1 MLLFPMVR
9 GEQLTDA
16 IVYDKLN
23 LLKKDFS
30 GYIER
35 NTIKVDENLPV
46 FFGHMISALEKSF
59 PDISDESYDD
69 FIDSITFKV
78 LDASSNIND
87 FDYIKR
93 VILNALRLKKRK
105 NAEFGVNLV
114 VGLKLLKN
122 GDYGHALDF
131 LKKYGELDAKIGTA
145 VAYCHYVLSLREFK
159 KNEEVPRN
167 QRPGEMELLARE
179 TLLSLARIK
188 PPVNQLKQLDMED
201 PAFLEKIFW
210 QMIFLGI
217 EWFPSEIWFIQVGL
231 ENAKITENTELKKRL
246 LDLGSERFYTDMVF
260 LREMYY
266 SKLENRD
273 AAGAAG
279 VVNQLIKQYPQ
290 DLEPI
295 YLGLKLSLL
304 LTKKITYQSFRKLAT
319 TKGMPGSVIELFD
332 LSFELLN
339 QDKKAAM
346 SKINEFERE
355 FPQYQY
361 YITALRYIAADFFS
375 ENETRVKR
383 AKRALI
389 DSIDQYCMGELKN
402 KT

>member
-1 MLLFPMVR
+1 MR

-35 NTIKVDENLPV
+35 HTAKVDENLPV
-46 FFGHMISALEKSF
+46 FFGQMISALEKSF

-69 FIDSITFKV
+69 FVDSITFKV
-78 LDASSNIND
+78 LDASSNAND
-87 FDYIKR
+87 FEYIRK
-93 VILNALRLKKRK
+93 VILNAVRLKKMK
-105 NAEFGVNLV
+105 NADQGVNLV

-131 LKKYGELDAKIGTA
+131 LKKYEELDAKVGMA
-145 VAYCHYVLSLREFK
+145 VAHCHYALSLREFK
-159 KNEEVPRN
+159 KDEEMQRN
-167 QRPGEMELLARE
+167 LRPGEMELFARE
-179 TLLSLARIK
+179 TLLNLARVM
-188 PPVNQLKQLDMED
+188 PPVNSLKQLDIDD

-210 QMIFLGI
+210 QMVFLGL
-217 EWFPSEIWFIQVGL
+217 EWFPSEKWFIEVGL
-231 ENAKITENTELKKRL
+231 KNATDTDNIEMKKRL
-246 LDLGSERFYTDMVF
+246 LEIGSERFYSDMVF

-266 SKLENRD
+266 FKLENRD

-304 LTKKITYQSFRKLAT
+304 LTKKITYLNFRKLAT
-319 TKGMPGSVIELFD
+319 TKGMPASIVELFD
-332 LSFELLN
+332 LTFDLLN
-339 QDKKAAM
+339 LDKKAAM
-346 SKINEFERE
+346 SKITEFERE
-355 FPQYQY
+355 FPHYKY
-361 YITALRYIAADFFS
+361 YVTAIRYIAADFFS
-375 ENETRVKR
+375 DNETRVKH
-383 AKRALI
+383 AKKALI
-389 DSIDQYCMGELKN
+389 DSIDLYCTEELSK
-402 KT
+402 KI

>member
-1 MLLFPMVR
+1 MR
-9 GEQLTDA
+9 GEPLTDA

-35 NTIKVDENLPV
+35 NTTKVDENLPV

-69 FIDSITFKV
+69 FIDSITFNV
-78 LDASSNIND
+78 LDASSHIND
-87 FDYIKR
+87 FDYVKR

-105 NAEFGVNLV
+105 NADIGINIV

-122 GDYGHALDF
+122 GDYGHAPDF
-131 LKKYGELDAKIGTA
+131 LKKYEDLDAKIGTA
-145 VAYCHYVLSLREFK
+145 VAYCHLVLSLREFK
-159 KNEEVPRN
+159 KNEEVQRN

-179 TLLSLARIK
+179 TLLNLNRIRL
-188 PPVNQLKQLDMED
+188 PVNQLKQLDIDD

-217 EWFPSEIWFIQVGL
+217 EWFPSEIWFIEVGL
-231 ENAKITENTELKKRL
+231 ENARIMENSDMKKRL
-246 LDLGSERFYTDMVF
+246 LEIGTERFYTDMVF

-304 LTKKITYQSFRKLAT
+304 LTKKITYQRFRKLAT
-319 TKGMPGSVIELFD
+319 TKGMPASIIELFD
-332 LSFELLN
+332 LSFDLLN

-346 SKINEFERE
+346 NKIAEF
-355 FPQYQY
+355 
-361 YITALRYIAADFFS
+361 
-375 ENETRVKR
+375 
-383 AKRALI
+383 
-389 DSIDQYCMGELKN
+389 
-402 KT
+402 

>member
-1 MLLFPMVR
+1 MVR

-78 LDASSNIND
+78 LDTSSNIND

-159 KNEEVPRN
+159 KNEEVQRN

-179 TLLSLARIK
+179 TLLNLARIR

-217 EWFPSEIWFIQVGL
+217 EWFPSEIWFIEVGL
-231 ENAKITENTELKKRL
+231 ENARITENTELKKRL
-246 LDLGSERFYTDMVF
+246 LDRGSERFYTDMVF

-304 LTKKITYQSFRKLAT
+304 MTKKIIYQSFRKLAT
-319 TKGMPGSVIELFD
+319 TKGMPGSVTGLFD
-332 LSFELLN
+332 LSFDLLN
-339 QDKKAAM
+339 QDKKASM

-389 DSIDQYCMGELKN
+389 DSIDQYCMGELKGKKE

>member
-1 MLLFPMVR
+1 MVR

-35 NTIKVDENLPV
+35 NTVKVDENLPV

-59 PDISDESYDD
+59 PDIPDESYDD

-78 LDASSNIND
+78 LDASQNIND
-87 FDYIKR
+87 FDYVKR

-114 VGLKLLKN
+114 VGLKLLKS
-122 GDYGHALDF
+122 GDFGHALDF
-131 LKKYGELDAKIGTA
+131 LKKYSELDAKIGMA
-145 VAYCHYVLSLREFK
+145 VAYCQYVLSLKEFK
-159 KNEEVPRN
+159 KNEAVERN

-179 TLLSLARIK
+179 TLLRLARIK
-188 PPVNQLKQLDMED
+188 PPVNQLKLLDMED
-201 PAFLEKIFW
+201 PAFLEKCFW
-210 QMIFLGI
+210 QMTFSGI
-217 EWFPSEIWFIQVGL
+217 EWFPSEIWFIEVGL
-231 ENAKITENTELKKRL
+231 KNARMTDNGDMKKRL
-246 LDLGSERFYTDMVF
+246 LEIGSERFYTDMVF
-260 LREMYY
+260 LREMYFF
-266 SKLENRD
+266 KLENRD

-290 DLEPI
+290 ELEPI
-295 YLGLKLSLL
+295 LLGLKLSLL

-319 TKGMPGSVIELFD
+319 TKGMPAAIIELFD
-332 LSFELLN
+332 LSFDLLN

-346 SKINEFERE
+346 NKITEFERE

-375 ENETRVKR
+375 DNEVRVRR
-383 AKRALI
+383 AKKALI
-389 DSIDQYCMGELKN
+389 DSIDQYCTEELK
-402 KT
+402 KK

>member
-1 MLLFPMVR
+1 MR

-35 NTIKVDENLPV
+35 NTAKVDENLPV

-59 PDISDESYDD
+59 PDITDELYDE
-69 FIDSITFKV
+69 FIDSITFQI
-78 LDASSNIND
+78 LDASANSND
-87 FDYIKR
+87 FEYIKK

-105 NAEFGVNLV
+105 NADIGINLV

-131 LKKYGELDAKIGTA
+131 LKRYGTLDAKIGVV
-145 VAYCHYVLSLREFK
+145 VAYCQYVLSLREFK
-159 KNEEVPRN
+159 KEEAIQRN

-179 TLLSLARIK
+179 TLLNLARIK
-188 PPVNQLKQLDMED
+188 PQVNELRQLDVDD
-201 PAFLEKIFW
+201 PAFLEKCFW

-217 EWFPSEIWFIQVGL
+217 EWFPSEIWFIEVGL
-231 ENAKITENTELKKRL
+231 KNAKIMENGEMKKRL
-246 LDLGSERFYTDMVF
+246 LEIGSERFYSDKVF

-266 SKLENRD
+266 FKLENRD
-273 AAGAAG
+273 AGGAAG
-279 VVNQLIKQYPQ
+279 VVNQLIKQYPD

-319 TKGMPGSVIELFD
+319 TKGMPASIVELFD
-332 LSFELLN
+332 LSFDLLN

-346 SKINEFERE
+346 NRINEFERE
-355 FPQYQY
+355 FPHYQY
-361 YITALRYIAADFFS
+361 YITTIRYIAADFFS

-383 AKRALI
+383 AKKALI
-389 DSIDQYCMGELKN
+389 DSIEQYCAEELK
-402 KT
+402 KKK

>member
-1 MLLFPMVR
+1 MR

-16 IVYDKLN
+16 IIYDKLN

-35 NTIKVDENLPV
+35 NSVKVDENLPV

-78 LDASSNIND
+78 LDASSNSND
-87 FDYIKR
+87 FEYIKK
-93 VILNALRLKKRK
+93 VNINALRLKKRK
-105 NAEFGVNLV
+105 DADIGINLV

-131 LKKYGELDAKIGTA
+131 LKKYKDLDAKIGTA
-145 VAYCHYVLSLREFK
+145 VAYCYFVLSLREFK
-159 KNEEVPRN
+159 KDEAVQRN
-167 QRPGEMELLARE
+167 QRPGDMELLARE
-179 TLLSLARIK
+179 TMLNLTRTR
-188 PPVNQLKQLDMED
+188 PPVNQLKQLDIYD
-201 PAFLEKIFW
+201 PAFLERIFW

-217 EWFPSEIWFIQVGL
+217 EWFPSEIWFIEVGL
-231 ENAKITENTELKKRL
+231 KNATFTQNADIKKRL
-246 LDLGSERFYTDMVF
+246 LEIGSERFYTDMIF
-260 LREMYY
+260 LREMYHL
-266 SKLENRD
+266 KLENRD

-279 VVNQLIKQYPQ
+279 VVNQLIKQYPD

-319 TKGMPGSVIELFD
+319 TKGMPASIIELFD
-332 LSFELLN
+332 LSFDLLT

-346 SKINEFERE
+346 SKFTEFERE

-361 YITALRYIAADFFS
+361 YITTLRYIAADFFS
-375 ENETRVKR
+375 DNETRVKR
-383 AKRALI
+383 AKKALL
-389 DSIDQYCMGELKN
+389 DSIEQYCTEELKT
-402 KT
+402 KK

>member
-1 MLLFPMVR
+1 MR

-23 LLKKDFS
+23 LLIKDFS

-35 NTIKVDENLPV
+35 NTGKVDSNLPV
-46 FFGHMISALEKSF
+46 FFGYVISALEKSF
-59 PDISDESYDD
+59 PDLSDESYDD

-87 FDYIKR
+87 FEYIRK

-105 NAEFGVNLV
+105 NADIGVNLV

-122 GDYGHALDF
+122 GDYDHALGF
-131 LKKYGELDAKIGTA
+131 LKKYGQLDAKIGVA
-145 VAYCHYVLSLREFK
+145 IAYCQYVLSLREFK
-159 KNEEVPRN
+159 KDDGVMRN

-179 TLLSLARIK
+179 TLLNLARLK
-188 PPVNQLKQLDMED
+188 PPVHQLKQLDVDD

-217 EWFPSEIWFIQVGL
+217 EWFPSEIWFIEAGL
-231 ENAKITENTELKKRL
+231 KNAKIMENGDMKKRL
-246 LDLGSERFYTDMVF
+246 LELGSERFYTDMVF

-279 VVNQLIKQYPQ
+279 VVNQLIKQYPD

-304 LTKKITYQSFRKLAT
+304 LTKKITYQSFRKLGT
-319 TKGMPGSVIELFD
+319 TKGMPAPIIELFD
-332 LSFELLN
+332 LSFDLLN

-346 SKINEFERE
+346 SKIAEFEHE
-355 FPQYQY
+355 FPQFQF
-361 YITALRYIAADFFS
+361 YITALRYIATDFFS
-375 ENETRVKR
+375 DNETRVKR
-383 AKRALI
+383 AKKSLI
-389 DSIDQYCMGELKN
+389 DSIDQYCTEELKN
-402 KT
+402 KKGK

>member
-1 MLLFPMVR
+1 MR

-16 IVYDKLN
+16 IIYDKLN

-35 NTIKVDENLPV
+35 NSVKVDANLPV
-46 FFGHMISALEKSF
+46 FFGHMVSALEKSF

-69 FIDSITFKV
+69 FIDSITFTV
-78 LDASSNIND
+78 LDASSNSNN
-87 FDYIKR
+87 FDYIKK
-93 VILNALRLKKRK
+93 VHLNALRLKKRID
-105 NAEFGVNLV
+105 ADIGVNIV

-122 GDYGHALDF
+122 GDYAHALDF
-131 LKKYGELDAKIGTA
+131 LKKYKDLDAKIGTA
-145 VAYCHYVLSLREFK
+145 VAYCYFVLSLREFK
-159 KNEEVPRN
+159 KGEAVDRN
-167 QRPGEMELLARE
+167 QRPGDMELLARE
-179 TLLSLARIK
+179 TLLDLASIRA
-188 PPVNQLKQLDMED
+188 PVNQLKQLEIDN

-210 QMIFLGI
+210 QMIFSGI
-217 EWFPSEIWFIQVGL
+217 EWFPSEIWFIEVGL
-231 ENAKITENTELKKRL
+231 KNAKFTENADMKKRL
-246 LDLGSERFYTDMVF
+246 LEIGSERFYTDMVF
-260 LREMYY
+260 LREMYH

-279 VVNQLIKQYPQ
+279 VVNQLIKQYPN

-295 YLGLKLSLL
+295 YLGLRLSLL

-319 TKGMPGSVIELFD
+319 TKGMPLVIIELFD
-332 LSFELLN
+332 LSFDLLA

-346 SKINEFERE
+346 SKITEFERE

-375 ENETRVKR
+375 DNETRVKR
-383 AKRALI
+383 AKKALL
-389 DSIDQYCMGELKN
+389 DSIEQYCNEELKN
-402 KT
+402 RKIIKN

>member
-1 MLLFPMVR
+1 MVR
-9 GEQLTDA
+9 GEQLADA
-16 IVYDKLN
+16 IVYDKMN

-35 NTIKVDENLPV
+35 NTTKVDENLPV
-46 FFGHMISALEKSF
+46 FFGHMISALERSF
-59 PDISDESYDD
+59 PNIPDESYDD

-78 LDASSNIND
+78 LDASTHIND
-87 FDYIKR
+87 FDYVKR

-105 NAEFGVNLV
+105 DAEFGVNLV
-114 VGLKLLKN
+114 VGLKLLKA

-131 LKKYGELDAKIGTA
+131 LKKYGELDAKIGMA

-179 TLLSLARIK
+179 TLLTLARVK
-188 PPVNQLKQLDMED
+188 PPVNQLKQLEMDD
-201 PAFLEKIFW
+201 PAFLEKCFW
-210 QMIFLGI
+210 QMTFLGI
-217 EWFPSEIWFIQVGL
+217 EWFPSEIWFIEVGL
-231 ENAKITENTELKKRL
+231 KNARLTDNADMKKHL
-246 LDLGSERFYTDMVF
+246 LEIGSERFYTDMTF

-266 SKLENRD
+266 FKLENRD

-290 DLEPI
+290 ELEPI
-295 YLGLKLSLL
+295 LLGLKLSLL

-319 TKGMPGSVIELFD
+319 TKGMPASIIELFD
-332 LSFELLN
+332 LSFDLLN
-339 QDKKAAM
+339 QDKNAAM
-346 SKINEFERE
+346 NKIMEFERE
-355 FPQYQY
+355 FPKYQY

-375 ENETRVKR
+375 DNETRVKR

-389 DSIDQYCMGELKN
+389 DSIDQFCSEELKN
-402 KT
+402 KI

>member
-1 MLLFPMVR
+1 MQFFPMVR

-35 NTIKVDENLPV
+35 NTAKVDENLPV

-59 PDISDESYDD
+59 PDITDELYDE
-69 FIDSITFKV
+69 FVDSITFQV

-105 NAEFGVNLV
+105 NADIGVNLV
-114 VGLKLLKN
+114 VGLKLLKH

-131 LKKYGELDAKIGTA
+131 LKKYAELDAKIGMA
-145 VAYCHYVLSLREFK
+145 VAYCQYELSLKEFK
-159 KNEEVPRN
+159 KEENLQRN

-179 TLLSLARIK
+179 TLLNLARIK
-188 PPVNQLKQLDMED
+188 PQVNQLRQLDVND
-201 PAFLEKIFW
+201 PAFLEKCFW

-217 EWFPSEIWFIQVGL
+217 EWFPSEIWFIEVGL
-231 ENAKITENTELKKRL
+231 KNAKIMENAELKKRL
-246 LDLGSERFYTDMVF
+246 LEIGSERFYTDMVF

-266 SKLENRD
+266 FKLENRD

-279 VVNQLIKQYPQ
+279 VVNQLMKHYPD
-290 DLEPI
+290 DLEPV

-304 LTKKITYQSFRKLAT
+304 LTKKITYQSFRKMAT
-319 TKGMPGSVIELFD
+319 TKGMPASIIELFD
-332 LSFELLN
+332 LSFDLLN

-346 SKINEFERE
+346 LRITEFERE
-355 FPQYQY
+355 FPHYQY
-361 YITALRYIAADFFS
+361 YVTTLRYIAADFFS
-375 ENETRVKR
+375 DNESRVKR
-383 AKRALI
+383 ARKALI
-389 DSIDQYCMGELKN
+389 DSIEQYCTEELK
-402 KT
+402 KRK